1 MGGGVLSC
9 LKGKLGDLWWYT
21 AWLFVAQRIGDV
33 INMFVGLWLVP
44 RYVPMEELGVVLPIT
59 AVVGFLALPLTIVV
73 TPFQKFITQFNES
86 GEIGKVKS
94 LIRDVF
100 VGTFVLG
107 SVVFLIAWL
116 VLPFFFE
123 RMRVAA
129 GSLGALI
136 LAVSIAGAVSGV
148 FGAAVGGVKRFGA
161 CAWFALLGAPL
172 RLVVMALTMP
182 FRALSGYVLG
192 QGAPHGVYILGSIW
206 VLRDYFRCDVKCV
219 PYLREHGREILLY
232 ALPFALW
239 TIALTFSG
247 SVDALVIRHRLSDFE
262 SAGYYVVTRFSEIAG
277 YLGLVFPSLTFPLVA
292 SKKKDDANARRIL
305 CHSVWGT
312 AICGLVCVCALGVG
326 GRTLLGLTKVWQPY
340 QPLAVHMCVL
350 AANTVLVVVANCL
363 FTFEMA
369 QGRFR
374 FLWYAIPLLAVKCVV
389 LYCLT
394 GYTFFG
400 QWLPDEVMRAIEAF
414 NPCRLSVVI
423 GVLLISQITILL
435 ALLADV
441 FLVGDICRRQNMVKV
456 G

>member
-1 MGGGVLSC
+1 MTL
-9 LKGKLGDLWWYT
+9 LDRLHIRLGDLWWYT
-21 AWLFVAQRIGDV
+21 LLLFIAQRFSDV

-44 RYVPMEELGVVLPIT
+44 KYVPMEELGAVLPIT
-59 AVVGFLALPLTIVV
+59 AVVGFLALPITIVV
-73 TPFQKFITQFNES
+73 TPFQKFITKFNDA
-86 GEIGKVKS
+86 GEVGKVKS
-94 LIRDVF
+94 LVRDVF
-100 VGTFVLG
+100 VGTFLLG
-107 SVVFLIAWL
+107 SLVFLIAWL

-129 GSLGALI
+129 GSLGALM
-136 LAVSIAGAVSGV
+136 LMVSIAGAVSGV
-148 FGAAVGGVKRFGA
+148 FGAAVAGVKRFGA

-172 RLVVMALTMP
+172 RLVVMALAMP

-206 VLRDYFRCDVKCV
+206 ALRDYFRSDVKCV
-219 PYLREHGREILLY
+219 PYWREHGREILLY

-239 TIALTFSG
+239 TITLAVSG
-247 SVDALVIRHRLSDFE
+247 FVETLVIRHRLPDFE

-277 YLGLVFPSLTFPLVA
+277 YLGLVFPSLIFPLVA

-312 AICGLVCVCALGVG
+312 AICGLVCVCVLGVCG
-326 GRTLLGLTKVWQPY
+326 KTLLGLTKVWQPY
-340 QPLAVHMCVL
+340 QTLTLHMVVL
-350 AANTVLVVVANCL
+350 ATNTVLAVVANCL
-363 FTFEMA
+363 FAFEMA

-374 FLWYAIPLLAVKCVV
+374 FLWYAIPLQTVKCVV

-400 QWLPDEVMRAIEAF
+400 QWLPEEIMRTVEAF
-414 NPCRLSVVI
+414 NPCRLSVIV
-423 GVLLISQITILL
+423 GVLLIAQITILL
-435 ALLADV
+435 ALLVDV
-441 FLVGDICRRQNMVKV
+441 FLVGDVRRRQNMVKV